1 MCSRRMLFLRIFSAT
16 ENGKNTKRIKNCLC
30 YLLHNLTIFFFYH
43 LSNCSQEH
51 CLPIAH
57 PLRMALAMSKQ
68 WVSNAIMGEKNL

>member
-1 MCSRRMLFLRIFSAT
+1 MYSQRMLFFRIFSAT
-16 ENGKNTKRIKNCLC
+16 ENGKNTISIKNYLC
-30 YLLHNLTIFFFYH
+30 YPLYILTIFFFYQ

-51 CLPIAH
+51 YLPIAH

>member
-1 MCSRRMLFLRIFSAT
+1 MCSQRMLFLRNFSAT
-16 ENGKNTKRIKNCLC
+16 ENPKNTKRIKN
-30 YLLHNLTIFFFYH
+30 YLFYPLYILTIFFFYH

>member
-1 MCSRRMLFLRIFSAT
+1 MGSRGTLFWRNFSAT
-16 ENGKNTKRIKNCLC
+16 ENSKNINSIKNYLC
-30 YLLHNLTIFFFYH
+30 YPLYILTIFFFYQ

-51 CLPIAH
+51 YLPIAH